1 LTRCSVGCLFP
12 VLAEANLCSIPTIQT
27 LLQDIVS
34 AHLDH
39 ALSLQK
45 EQDNNPQEQHPKPNQ
60 EESQDEYGQFDLNW
74 DDPMVLAA
82 LNNAAEP
89 VPAAVP
95 VATMQYTYES
105 LIKVGRSVLMLS
117 ILEF

>member
-1 LTRCSVGCLFP
+1 
-12 VLAEANLCSIPTIQT
+12 LCSIPTIQT
-27 LLQDIVS
+27 LLQNIVDV
-34 AHLDH
+34 HLNH

-45 EQDNNPQEQHPKPNQ
+45 EQEPQEQHPKPNQ

-89 VPAAVP
+89 APVAVP
-95 VATMQYTYES
+95 VPTIQYTHRS
-105 LIKVGRSVLMLS
+105 LIEVGSSSLMLP
-117 ILEF
+117 ILELKI